1 MQYLHNLAYQFFDIN
16 SFWSVIFRG
25 IIWVLLSIIILIA
38 TDHPSPEESRKNVKS
53 YLGFFLLFAVVSTSM
68 ILLLF
73 GISPA

>member
-1 MQYLHNLAYQFFDIN
+1 MQYLQNLAHQFFDVS

-25 IIWVLLSIIILIA
+25 ILWILLSVIILIA
-38 TDHPSPEESRKNVKS
+38 TDHPTPQTSKKRVKD

-73 GISPA
+73 GLSPA